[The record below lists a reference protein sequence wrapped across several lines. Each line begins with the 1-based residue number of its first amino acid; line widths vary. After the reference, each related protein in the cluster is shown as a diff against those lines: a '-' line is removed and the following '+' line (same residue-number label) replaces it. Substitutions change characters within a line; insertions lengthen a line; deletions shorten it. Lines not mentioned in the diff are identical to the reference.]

1 MNKIERLLKSQKV
14 VGTGDEFDM
23 RMNGLF
29 DKPPS
34 RRPPMYRRGI
44 APWQAL
50 AISLIT
56 GGFGYWLGH
65 TPALP
70 LFEETAPE
78 NVTMMYFIEMPS
90 GKIGNTFDM
99 VPAVEPFYKPPSPPI
114 SVVLTVSQ
122 DDATTDQPI

>member
-14 VGTGDEFDM
+14 VGMGDEFDM

-44 APWQAL
+44 ALWQAL

-70 LFEETAPE
+70 LFKETAPE
-78 NVTMMYFIEMPS
+78 NVTMMYFIETHS
-90 GKIGNTFDM
+90 NKVGNTFDM

-114 SVVLTVSQ
+114 NVVPALLQ
-122 DDATTDQPI
+122 NDTTTSHSI

>member
-44 APWQAL
+44 ALWQAL

-78 NVTMMYFIEMPS
+78 NVTTMYFIETYS
-90 GKIGNTFDM
+90 NKVGNIFDT

-114 SVVLTVSQ
+114 SVVLTVSR
-122 DDATTDQPI
+122 DDASADQPI

>member
-44 APWQAL
+44 ALWQA
-50 AISLIT
+50 AVASLLMC
-56 GGFGYWLGH
+56 GFGYWMGH
-65 TPALP
+65 TPTLP
-70 LFEETAPE
+70 LSEETAPE
-78 NVTMMYFIEMPS
+78 HVTMMYFIETHS
-90 GKIGNTFDM
+90 DKVGNTFDM

-114 SVVLTVSQ
+114 SVVLTVFQ
-122 DDATTDQPI
+122 DDATIDQPI